1 MAEQEGRRRTRPDMQ
16 GREQD
21 VQHQDHRTDDRG
33 LIQLCIDSLTQ
44 RIAELG
50 LTLVIERDFH
60 KLNAILTSND
70 TFANPTFDPTKSRM
84 GPQDF
89 FVHLLDETGRSV
101 GTSAERVFDTEDLLE
116 MIADGTLFYEGGYRK
131 LLGVDRLPILPLSRR
146 FPGRVSHSGST
157 WTHPDWR
164 RKGLAMYMAYLSRAL
179 SFRNAGC
186 SVNTGFVRQ
195 YLIGSSV
202 PRESYGYLHVEL
214 VVDGE
219 FPPVGGPEKAYLC
232 WVDRAE
238 FVDTVR
244 ALPNHPKNP
253 VPLRPLAEPGL
264 VGLPAT
270 G

>member
-1 MAEQEGRRRTRPDMQ
+1 MQ
-16 GREQD
+16 QRNQSI
-21 VQHQDHRTDDRG
+21 DDRG

-50 LTLVIERDFH
+50 LTLVIERDFA
-60 KLNAILTSND
+60 KLNAILKVND

-101 GTSAERVFDTEDLLE
+101 GTSGERVFETEDLLE

-131 LLGVDRLPILPLSRR
+131 LLGRERLPVLPLSRR
-146 FPGRVSHSGST
+146 FSGRVSHSGST
-157 WTHPDWR
+157 WTRPDWR

-195 YLIGSSV
+195 YLVGSSV
-202 PRESYGYLHVEL
+202 PRDSYGYLHVEL

-238 FVDTVR
+238 FIDTVR
-244 ALPNHPKNP
+244 ALPRHPKNP
-253 VPLRPLAEPGL
+253 VPLRPLPEPAPAEP
-264 VGLPAT
+264 LPAR